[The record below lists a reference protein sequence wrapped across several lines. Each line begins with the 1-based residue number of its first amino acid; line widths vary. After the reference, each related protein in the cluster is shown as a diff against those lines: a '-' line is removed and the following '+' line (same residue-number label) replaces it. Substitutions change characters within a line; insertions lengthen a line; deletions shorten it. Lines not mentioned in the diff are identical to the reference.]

1 MTGSVPVRV
10 TVADVWDAVPLDLP
24 PSTSLA
30 ELKREALRRTR
41 VRHDPAE
48 YVVKFR
54 GAEMLDES
62 ATLKDAGIPPNAAL
76 IVLPRRRR
84 PVR

>member
-1 MTGSVPVRV
+1 MTGLVPVRV
-10 TVADVWDAVPLDLP
+10 TVADVWDAVALDLA

-30 ELKREALRRTR
+30 ELKREALMRSR
-41 VRHDPAE
+41 VVRDPAE
-48 YVVKFR
+48 YVIKFR

-62 ATLKDAGIPPNAAL
+62 TSLKDAGIPPHAPL

-84 PVR
+84 PLR

>member
-1 MTGSVPVRV
+1 MTGLVPVRV
-10 TVADVWDAVPLDLP
+10 TVADVWDAVALDLA

-30 ELKREALRRTR
+30 ELKREALMRSR
-41 VRHDPAE
+41 VVRDPAE
-48 YVVKFR
+48 YVIKFR

-62 ATLKDAGIPPNAAL
+62 TTLKDAGIPPNAPL

-84 PVR
+84 PLR